1 MRRRKMTIMVNLA
14 ELCNAKNTI
23 AWKFSDELK
32 AFCEKYQISPYDLKI
47 EYTGAGLSIKV
58 IV

>member
-1 MRRRKMTIMVNLA
+1 MTIMVNLA

-32 AFCEKYQISPYDLKI
+32 AFCEKYQISWSDI
-47 EYTGAGLSIKV
+47 EITYGAAGVGIRVKV
-58 IV
+58 

>member
-1 MRRRKMTIMVNLA
+1 MTIMVNLA